1 MPEGVAGLVLVGGF
15 LAMLLLVDVQ
25 HALGGRCGAPG
36 HSHGH
41 SHGHAH
47 GHSHAHGASCSGGD
61 NASGKDKAGKGKGP
75 GAGLGGGKEGGGE
88 HQRQPDAAPARDSG
102 GDDDDQAPPPPP
114 PDAGASTTRPR
125 RATVSRVFAWQ
136 EKVYSRAELFA
147 AQEAVR
153 AAAAAAGGS
162 GSGNGGGNGRRR
174 APAGRA
180 EYFGSQGHHGAEKL
194 LVREFGWLAG
204 WVGRPRGCR
213 DETVEMCLLQAC

>member
-1 MPEGVAGLVLVGGF
+1 MDAEQLLRTERYASQDPIANLRIRVTLTRLSAAARGGT
-15 LAMLLLVDVQ
+15 A
-25 HALGGRCGAPG
+25 AA
-36 HSHGH
+36 
-41 SHGHAH
+41 
-47 GHSHAHGASCSGGD
+47 GGD
-61 NASGKDKAGKGKGP
+61 AADAQW
-75 GAGLGGGKEGGGE
+75 GGGKEGGGE

-194 LVREFGWLAG
+194 LVRGFAWLGG
-204 WVGRPRGCR
+204 WVGRPRGGL
-213 DETVEMCLLQAC
+213 DKTGEMCLLQAC